1 MRSKYIFLL
10 LLVLLTLPTPAFTV
24 DWFYIYTAREDFYFI
39 DRDSIKKI
47 DESIYNFNLKITR
60 TSHKKV
66 YLEKQGDPLALY
78 DIVFVNK
85 LDCKESTY
93 TILSYSVYEDSG
105 APIFS
110 EKFNK
115 TYKTNTYGGPLRAVT
130 KEICEG
136 KDFAGRPPANTADD
150 PHGKSYG
157 TGFFVNKNGSIL
169 TNYHV
174 IDRASKIEATYEGK
188 SIPLSVKAV
197 DQKKDLAILSSDAP
211 HPHFI
216 KFREGNPVRTGDS
229 VIAAGYPLPTL
240 LTDELRITDG
250 TISAMSGLNN
260 DPGKLQIT
268 APIQPGNSGGPLLD
282 TSGHLVGVIVSKI
295 SDQAVVSKVGVI
307 PQNINFA
314 INLSEV
320 TSFLDQEHI
329 EYESTES
336 TEIQRLSNIADE
348 LKKTTVRISVN

>member
-1 MRSKYIFLL
+1 MVLRSVS
-10 LLVLLTLPTPAFTV
+10 LLVLLLLTLSSPVYSV
-24 DWFYIYTAREDFYFI
+24 DWFFIYTARDDFYFI
-39 DRDSIKKI
+39 DRDSIKNT
-47 DESIYNFNLKITR
+47 DESIYNFNLKLTR
-60 TSHKKV
+60 TSYKRG
-66 YLEKQGDPLALY
+66 YLEKQGDPTALY
-78 DIVFVNK
+78 DMVFVNK
-85 LDCKESTY
+85 LNCKESTY
-93 TILSYSVYEDSG
+93 TILSYSVHDDNG
-105 APIFS
+105 LPIFS

-136 KDFAGRPPANTADD
+136 KDFSGRPPAHTADD
-150 PHGKSYG
+150 PHGKSHG
-157 TGFFVNKNGSIL
+157 TGFFVNKNGTIL

-197 DQKKDLAILSSDAP
+197 DQKKDLALLTSEAP

-216 KFREGNPVRTGDS
+216 KFREGNPVRTGDGI
-229 VIAAGYPLPTL
+229 IAAGYPLPTL

-282 TSGHLVGVIVSKI
+282 TSGNLVGVIASKI
-295 SDQAVVSKVGVI
+295 SDQAVVSKAGVI

-314 INLSEV
+314 INISEV
-320 TSFLDQEHI
+320 KSFLDQEHI
-329 EYESTES
+329 EYETIES
-336 TEIQRLSNIADE
+336 TEAKRLSDIAEE
-348 LKKTTVRISVN
+348 LKKTTVRLSVN